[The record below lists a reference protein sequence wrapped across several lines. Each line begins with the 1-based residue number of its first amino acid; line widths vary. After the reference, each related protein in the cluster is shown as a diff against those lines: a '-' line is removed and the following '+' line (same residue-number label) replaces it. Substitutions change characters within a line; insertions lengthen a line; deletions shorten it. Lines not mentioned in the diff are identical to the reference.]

1 MIAVA
6 ERQINA
12 GRLEAMNE
20 EDADLEEEDQ
30 QLNGLYNKY
39 KAAGPRSN

>member
-20 EDADLEEEDQ
+20 EDADLEEDH

-39 KAAGPRSN
+39 KTAGQRPN